1 MHYYPVSVAFTTE
14 CATNNQGEMHMK
26 QRSIRVRL
34 LAFGAVAVLGLAA
47 CGGGNDAADEAA
59 TDDATEETVAE
70 EVVTGVGNDCTAGKT
85 LVEGKLTIGT
95 GNPAYEPW
103 VVGDAPE
110 SKEGF
115 EAAVAYGVAAEMGFS
130 DENVVWVRTGFDEAI
145 QPGAKNFDFNL
156 QQFSITEERKAN
168 VTFSDPYYS
177 TNQALVGFADSP
189 VAAATKV
196 SELKDLKFGAQAGT
210 TSLDFITKVIQPT
223 TEPFIYDDNAAAK
236 AAMEAKQI
244 DAIVLD
250 LPTALYVSAVEIE
263 GSKVIGQFPLS
274 DQVGADNFGMVFD
287 LNNPLVD
294 CVNEALSRMRDL
306 TYELISIEETWL
318 SGYTGA
324 PVISL
329 D

>member
-1 MHYYPVSVAFTTE
+1 
-14 CATNNQGEMHMK
+14 MK
-26 QRSIRVRL
+26 QRSTRVRL
-34 LAFGAVAVLGLAA
+34 IALGAVAVLGLAA
-47 CGGGNDAADEAA
+47 CGGDSAS
-59 TDDATEETVAE
+59 DDSASEATEETVEE

-85 LVEGKLTIGT
+85 LAEGKLTIAT

-103 VVGDAPE
+103 VVGDKPE

-156 QQFSITEERKAN
+156 QQFSITEERKAT
-168 VTFSDPYYS
+168 VSFSDPYYS

-189 VAAATKV
+189 AANFTKV
-196 SELKDLKFGAQAGT
+196 SEMKDLKFGAQAGT
-210 TSLDFITKVIQPT
+210 TSLDFITKVIQPN
-223 TEPFIYDDNAAAK
+223 TEPFVYDDNAAAK
-236 AAMEAKQI
+236 AALEAKQV

-250 LPTALYVSAVEIE
+250 LPTAFYVSAVEIE

-274 DQVGADNFGMVFD
+274 DQVAADNFGMVFD
-287 LNNPLVD
+287 LDNPLVE
-294 CVNEALSRMRDL
+294 CVNVALGRMRDL
-306 TYELISIEETWL
+306 TYELVSIEETWL
-318 SGYTGA
+318 SSYTGA